1 MEIFIFWIIFSLI
14 VGFIGSG
21 RKISFW
27 GAFLC
32 SLLLSPLLGLI
43 IALVSKSN
51 ESMEYKNKVLKNQ
64 HDQRERLSNLDKE
77 SAYSITAELQKL
89 KILRNQDE
97 ITAEEFQK
105 LRNKIL
111 NS

>member
-21 RKISFW
+21 RKIGFW

-32 SLLLSPLLGLI
+32 SLLLSPLLGSI

-51 ESMEYKNKVLKNQ
+51 ESSEYKNKVLKDQNE
-64 HDQRERLSNLDKE
+64 QRERLSKLEKD

-89 KILRNQDE
+89 KLMRDQDE
-97 ITAEEFQK
+97 ITDEEFQK